1 MIFPDDTWNSIM
13 SYFHSSYKQPL
24 HYEAIMEVPEFYFC
38 VLHHRQSHKYGLRWN
53 RSLQVDSYYMRL
65 IIQSNFNASR
75 VKGTSQ
81 IKLRR
86 GVASPRICDDFF
98 NIFEIYKKNCLTN
111 VLNNINY
118 I

>member
-13 SYFHSSYKQPL
+13 SYFHSAYKKPL

-38 VLHHRQSHKYGLRWN
+38 VLHRRQSHTYGLRWN
-53 RSLQVDSYYMRL
+53 RPLQVDSYYMRL

-81 IKLRR
+81 IKR
-86 GVASPRICDDFF
+86 GVASPKICDDFI
-98 NIFEIYKKNCLTN
+98 NIFEIYKQNCLTN